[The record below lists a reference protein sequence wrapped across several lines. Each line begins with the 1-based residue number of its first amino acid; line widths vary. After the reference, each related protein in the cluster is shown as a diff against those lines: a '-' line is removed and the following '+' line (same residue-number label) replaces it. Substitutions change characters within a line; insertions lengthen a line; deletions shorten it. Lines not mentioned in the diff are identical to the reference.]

1 MKDIKIMFVDDEE
14 IIANMAEEYLS
25 DSYDITVCLDPV
37 KALKEI
43 NNNFYDILITD
54 YKMPGITGIELLE
67 EARRSK
73 RYSYGIL
80 FTAFAPPEL
89 EEKVFEQKLVSKI
102 VEKPFRLEE
111 LKAAVDEAIEEVIIK
126 RQNQT

>member
-25 DSYDITVCLDPV
+25 DSYDITVYLDPV

-43 NNNFYDILITD
+43 NKNFYDILITD
-54 YKMPGITGIELLE
+54 YKMPGITGIELLD
-67 EARRSK
+67 EAKQNK

-80 FTAFAPPEL
+80 FTALASPDI
-89 EEKVFEQKLVSKI
+89 EKEVFEKQLVSRI
-102 VEKPFRLEE
+102 IEKPFRLEE
-111 LKAAVDEAIEEVIIK
+111 LKAAVDEAIEEVISK